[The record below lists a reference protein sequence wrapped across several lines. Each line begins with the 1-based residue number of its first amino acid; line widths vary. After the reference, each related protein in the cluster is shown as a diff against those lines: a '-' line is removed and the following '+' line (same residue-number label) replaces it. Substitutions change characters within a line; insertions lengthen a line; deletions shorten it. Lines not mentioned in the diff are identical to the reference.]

1 MKYGT
6 LVRILEGEDRERICT
21 ERFSRLRAMGMDAC
35 QLVYKPAVYRPEDAD
50 IIRECAERYGVEI
63 SAQFCGYYDELFTW
77 DTFYDYYL
85 AGMNSPIFGESRI
98 RYLLSAIP
106 FMERLGVT
114 DMVVHAGFMSNA
126 PFSESYTR
134 MLSCVKLLGGRLKSR
149 GMNLLFETGGE
160 SPVAM
165 LRLIRDYGL
174 GNLYV
179 NLDTANLIMYGY
191 GNPVDAM
198 YTYGK
203 YVRNVHAK
211 DGLPPTDPETC
222 GKETELGTGFVDFER
237 VIRQLLDVGYERYL
251 IIEREL
257 NGGNGDVEIIKA
269 LNYLKT
275 IVVRQKR
282 EKKEKSIGG

>member
-1 MKYGT
+1 M
-6 LVRILEGEDRERICT
+6 
-21 ERFSRLRAMGMDAC
+21 
-35 QLVYKPAVYRPEDAD
+35 
-50 IIRECAERYGVEI
+50 
-63 SAQFCGYYDELFTW
+63 
-77 DTFYDYYL
+77 
-85 AGMNSPIFGESRI
+85 
-98 RYLLSAIP
+98 
-106 FMERLGVT
+106 
-114 DMVVHAGFMSNA
+114 
-126 PFSESYTR
+126 
-134 MLSCVKLLGGRLKSR
+134 
-149 GMNLLFETGGE
+149 
-160 SPVAM
+160 AM